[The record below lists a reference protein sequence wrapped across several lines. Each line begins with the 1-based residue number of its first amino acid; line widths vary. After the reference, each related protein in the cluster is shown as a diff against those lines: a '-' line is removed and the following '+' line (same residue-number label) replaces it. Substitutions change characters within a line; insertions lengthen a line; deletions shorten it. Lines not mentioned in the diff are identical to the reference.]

1 MNEPVLGRTD
11 LFIAARQLIVIGVP
25 IGSSRASRTM
35 SALRSRMQPCETA
48 PGMRSGRSVP
58 WMPTYP
64 PPGQSVS
71 VAERALVPSAIGP

>member
-1 MNEPVLGRTD
+1 
-11 LFIAARQLIVIGVP
+11 
-25 IGSSRASRTM
+25 M

-48 PGMRSGRSVP
+48 PGIRSGRSVP

-71 VAERALVPSAIGP
+71 VSERALVPSATGP